1 MQVIHGDKTDKP
13 SYLVALD
20 QLTGKEAWRQE
31 RHTDAV
37 AECVDAYTTP
47 TLVEKDGKTELV
59 ISGADYVTGHD
70 PATGKELW
78 RAAGLNPDKKRN
90 YRIIASPVA
99 ADGMVYAPTRKTP
112 LIALK
117 AGGKGDVTTSHFA
130 WKWDE
135 RAAPDVPTP
144 ACDGK
149 RFFMVDDSGSVT
161 CLDAKTGKVIWGPQ
175 RTATGTVSASPL
187 VADGKLYIT
196 NENGVTSVLGE
207 GGKLLATN
215 EVARGNT
222 LSSLA
227 VAGSRLL
234 LRTGTQLYCIGD

>member
-1 MQVIHGDKTDKP
+1 
-13 SYLVALD
+13 
-20 QLTGKEAWRQE
+20 
-31 RHTDAV
+31 
-37 AECVDAYTTP
+37 
-47 TLVEKDGKTELV
+47 
-59 ISGADYVTGHD
+59 
-70 PATGKELW
+70 
-78 RAAGLNPDKKRN
+78 
-90 YRIIASPVA
+90 
-99 ADGMVYAPTRKTP
+99 MVYAPTRKTP

-149 RFFMVDDSGSVT
+149 RFFMVDDSGSAT

-215 EVARGNT
+215 EVARGFT
-222 LSSLA
+222 MSSLA

-234 LRTGTQLYCIGD
+234 LRTARHLYCFGK